1 MSKKRKRFV
10 LYYDNFEKEHL
21 GKDVFLVPYNINK
34 LYGFDI
40 IIVYSQTIT
49 NKNFSTTYRGIK
61 LKPLGKNI
69 LGITHINFIKNF
81 LFLIYLIINARKID
95 ILCLFNIY
103 PLTMIFS
110 TIHKILNPK
119 GFLYVKA
126 DMGPQSIE
134 YHLLR
139 SQGIKKRL
147 VKRFVKL
154 TNLFTIESKLG
165 CRLMKQVV
173 KKEFEDKIQWM
184 MDFFDEKEF
193 EKSGIKIKDIT
204 QKENIILT
212 VGRLGSREK
221 NTEMILKAASKVDF
235 KKWKLICVGPVE
247 KNKIDFNEYINDF
260 YINNTK
266 LKNKVIFTG
275 PIYNKKELYEIYNKS
290 KVFLL
295 PSRWESFG
303 IVLVE
308 ALKFRNYI
316 ISTDVGGAT
325 DIINMGYG
333 EFIPQED
340 ETYLSKIIQR
350 LIDNEDYIKKEYEKI
365 SWNDIDVSGETIVKN
380 ATEKFFKGL

>member
-1 MSKKRKRFV
+1 
-10 LYYDNFEKEHL
+10 
-21 GKDVFLVPYNINK
+21 VFLVPYHINK
-34 LYGFDI
+34 LYGFDVS
-40 IIVYSQTIT
+40 IVYSQTIT
-49 NKNFSTTYRGIK
+49 NKNFSMTYRGIK
-61 LKPLGKNI
+61 LKPLGKKI
-69 LGITHINFIKNF
+69 LRITYINFIKNF

-95 ILCLFNIY
+95 ILCLFNLY
-103 PLTMIFS
+103 PFTMIFS
-110 TIHKILNPK
+110 IIYKILNPK

-139 SQGIKKRL
+139 SQGIKKGL

-165 CRLMKQVV
+165 CRLMKHVV
-173 KKEFEDKIQWM
+173 GKESEDKIQWM

-193 EKSGIKIKDIT
+193 EKTDIKIKDIT
-204 QKENIILT
+204 QKENIILI

-235 KKWKLICVGPVE
+235 KKWKLMLIGPVE
-247 KNKIDFNEYINDF
+247 ENKTINFAKIIDQF
-260 YINNTK
+260 YSDYPR

-275 PIYNKKELYEIYNKS
+275 PIYNKKELWEYYNKS

-295 PSRWESFG
+295 TSRWESFG

-340 ETYLSKIIQR
+340 ETYLSKVIQR